1 MQFCADELCV
11 FLFLPFSRSVSW
23 LAICELANG
32 VGCYVKVCADK
43 LAFPQLDAKPTE
55 PVDSAFW
62 KVDREGES

>member
-1 MQFCADELCV
+1 MCV
-11 FLFLPFSRSVSW
+11 FVFNLLALSFLAR
-23 LAICELANG
+23 ELANG